1 MKNRLTSLHK
11 LNVILIAAFALLISA
26 HSPVFAQD
34 ETKPR
39 SIDAEDFLKQR
50 PVDGIGTPAKTG
62 GGKGKG
68 TKPPAKPT
76 QRPKYDLV
84 PKEQKV
90 ARVKNNGSR
99 PIAKTPPKS
108 ALATK
113 TTEIGVT
120 MWRLREAGSSDTG
133 QKIQDENRRWWTPVR
148 VGANTIFSEGD
159 KVRIA
164 VESSVPG
171 FLYIIDSEIFANG
184 GYGDPYLIFP
194 AVEAEDNRAR
204 PGLLIEIPDK
214 SLNPPYFTINPKDKN
229 YVGEL
234 LTVIVSP
241 EPLKNLK
248 IARDGRIEDTENL
261 AFWEENTEVE
271 LYAKADGVGEI
282 YTKAEAAAVCDQKTR
297 QLERVKSE
305 PCAKTRQLT
314 REEPPPQNIYRV
326 KSAVGQPA
334 VLFVRLSVKQK

>member
-11 LNVILIAAFALLISA
+11 LNVILIAIFALLISA

-34 ETKPR
+34 ETKSR

-76 QRPKYDLV
+76 QRPKYDFV
-84 PKEQKV
+84 RKEQKV

-120 MWRLREAGSSDTG
+120 IWRLRPARSGEAGPHFQVQLPNG
-133 QKIQDENRRWWTPVR
+133 KRVPWTPER
-148 VGANTIFSEGD
+148 VGANTVFTKGD
-159 KVRIA
+159 KVRLA
-164 VESSVPG
+164 VESSIEG
-171 FLYIIDSEIFANG
+171 FLYVVDSEILSNG
-184 GYGDPYLIFP
+184 GFGDPHLIFP
-194 AVEAEDNRAR
+194 ASANDNNRVR
-204 PGLLIEIPDK
+204 PGLLVDIPDQ
-214 SLNPPYFTINPKDKN
+214 SEDLPYFLINPNDED
-229 YVGEL
+229 YAGEL

-241 EPLKNLK
+241 QPLENLETDPK
-248 IARDGRIEDTENL
+248 GRILNAEKL
-261 AFWEENTEVE
+261 AELEENTEVE
-271 LYAKADGVGEI
+271 MYSKAGNPGE
-282 YTKAEAAAVCDQKTR
+282 T
-297 QLERVKSE
+297 
-305 PCAKTRQLT
+305 
-314 REEPPPQNIYRV
+314 
-326 KSAVGQPA
+326 
-334 VLFVRLSVKQK
+334 

>member
-1 MKNRLTSLHK
+1 MKNPLASLLK
-11 LNVILIAAFALLISA
+11 LNVLLIAAFALLIPA
-26 HSPVFAQD
+26 HSPAFAQD

-50 PVDGIGTPAKTG
+50 PNDAAG
-62 GGKGKG
+62 
-68 TKPPAKPT
+68 KPT
-76 QRPKYDLV
+76 QTGKGVKSTGVKKRPKYDLV

-90 ARVKNNGSR
+90 TRFKNKTSR
-99 PIAKTPPKS
+99 PSIKTPNPAQPTQFS
-108 ALATK
+108 
-113 TTEIGVT
+113 EIGVT
-120 MWRLREAGSSDTG
+120 MWRLREARRSDKG
-133 QKIQDENRRWWTPVR
+133 AKIQDGNREWTPVR
-148 VGANTIFSEGD
+148 VGADTVFSEGD

-164 VESSVPG
+164 LESSVPG
-171 FLYIIDSEIFANG
+171 FLYIIDSEIFSNG
-184 GYGDPYLIFP
+184 GFGSPYLIFP
-194 AVEAEDNRAR
+194 AVEGEDNGVR

-214 SLNPPYFTINPKDKN
+214 SLSPPYFTINPKGEN

-241 EPLKNLK
+241 QPLKNLK
-248 IARDGRIEDTENL
+248 IAGDGRIEGIENL
-261 AFWEENTEVE
+261 AFLEENTEVE

-282 YTKAEAAAVCDQKTR
+282 YTKAEAEAVCDQKTR

-326 KSAVGQPA
+326 KSVAGQPA
-334 VLFVRLSVKQK
+334 VLFVRLNVKQK